1 VYSEAGRYLIMLRT
15 AVRYFRAHHL
25 AFLALFFALGGT
37 SYAAVAIPRNAVGT
51 AQLRNGAVTL
61 PKISRAALASLA
73 ATNRGKGD
81 PGAPGPAG
89 PPGATGARGA
99 VGADG
104 SPGSNGTNATAL
116 FAVVN
121 ASGTALAGSGV
132 IGVTHLATGT
142 YDVTFNRDVSGCA
155 FSATVG
161 ARNGGVA
168 GDPEISAN
176 AASGPTPD
184 VVVATFNGST
194 PNDRSFNVSVFC

>member
-1 VYSEAGRYLIMLRT
+1 MLRT

-25 AFLALFFALGGT
+25 AFLALFIALGGT

-61 PKISRAALASLA
+61 PKISRAALGSLA
-73 ATNRGKGD
+73 ATNGRKGD
-81 PGAPGPAG
+81 PGAP
-89 PPGATGARGA
+89 GARGA

-104 SPGSNGTNATAL
+104 SPGSNGTNATSL

-161 ARNGGVA
+161 ARNGGIA